1 MMRSNNKQQGAA
13 LIIITL
19 VLVLTI
25 SSALLAGFDIKSQTI
40 AREQQT
46 INALSQAKQALINFA
61 LLSDQITG
69 SPGVG
74 YLPCPDQN
82 GDGLSDEPCGV
93 AGESVEGWL
102 PWQTL
107 GTKILRDSDRTCLRY
122 VVSGDYKINPI
133 NLVSPLTRTPPT
145 PGHFVIHDESNT
157 VRVGTLPAE
166 RGLAVIFASHNSVAG
181 QSRTI
186 GAGPATHCGSNSL
199 GAAVNRANNYLENLN
214 NVDNATGTYAGPGIP
229 GDTAL
234 PTSLPSVFILAG
246 KQTNFNDAVTWVNP
260 ADFSAV
266 YARMP

>member
-1 MMRSNNKQQGAA
+1 MMRSIDKQQGAA

-40 AREQQT
+40 SREKKT

-82 GDGLSDEPCGV
+82 GDGLSNEPCGV
-93 AGESVEGWL
+93 AGESAEGWL
-102 PWQTL
+102 PWLTL

-122 VVSGDYKINPI
+122 AVSGDYKITPI
-133 NLVSPLTRTPPT
+133 NPAPPLTKTPPT
-145 PGHFVIHDESNT
+145 PGHFVIQDENNA
-157 VRVGTLPAE
+157 VRVGALPAE
-166 RGLAVIFASHNSVAG
+166 YALAVIFASHNIVAS

-186 GAGPATHCGSNSL
+186 GAGPATKCGSNSS

-214 NVDNATGTYAGPGIP
+214 NVDNAAGTYAGPGIP
-229 GDTAL
+229 GDSAL
-234 PTSLPSVFILAG
+234 PTSLPSVFIQAR

-260 ADFSAV
+260 ADFSDV